1 MKWTNLFRRNT
12 NHLSQKIMAQISG
25 EKKAVLIE
33 KYGEIF
39 HRLFY
44 LYPRQKGPSGYGTD

>member
-1 MKWTNLFRRNT
+1 
-12 NHLSQKIMAQISG
+12 MAQISG